1 VGRMLSE
8 EPAPAPP
15 TMNSWVNRSAGVVI
29 GAVTQRT
36 QTRAG
41 SDVAPSQL
49 KRRGS
54 ASTLA
59 WPISAR
65 LRLLRENDP
74 NTLPSRRACA
84 ERKMAAAGLAA
95 AGTVF
100 ANNCC

>member
-1 VGRMLSE
+1 MFSE

-15 TMNSWVNRSAGVVI
+15 TMNSWVNRSAGDLI

-59 WPISAR
+59 WPMSAW
-65 LRLLRENDP
+65 LGILRENDP
-74 NTLPSRRACA
+74 NTVPSRGACA
-84 ERKMAAAGLAA
+84 
-95 AGTVF
+95 
-100 ANNCC
+100 